1 MPPPP
6 DDPAPA
12 LPPAPAEMR
21 SMPPVPIA
29 EPATPIEPP
38 GAGPKGLPAVDWTF
52 WQAILVGI
60 VTNLVFAQ
68 VIVGVILLLALG
80 IENADDP
87 KVVYVGLVG
96 DLAWLG
102 LMVAWLATR
111 HPGWQARIG
120 ILWRRW
126 IDAVVGYAVGLG
138 AYFAIS
144 ILVALPLTWLFRDI
158 FNRDVTTPD
167 QLPSSGTTVE
177 TVVTVI
183 LVVLIAPIAEE
194 LFFRGILFRSL
205 RDRRGFWLAAVVSA
219 LIFGAVHGGVAPGPW
234 QNTLLL
240 QSIMFFT
247 GLTLAGIYE
256 WRGNLLANIAAHA
269 AFNTVGIIAILASR

>member
-1 MPPPP
+1 LCTTSQ
-6 DDPAPA
+6 A
-12 LPPAPAEMR
+12 
-21 SMPPVPIA
+21 
-29 EPATPIEPP
+29 AT
-38 GAGPKGLPAVDWTF
+38 
-52 WQAILVGI
+52 QCS
-60 VTNLVFAQ
+60 
-68 VIVGVILLLALG
+68 
-80 IENADDP
+80 
-87 KVVYVGLVG
+87 
-96 DLAWLG
+96 
-102 LMVAWLATR
+102 
-111 HPGWQARIG
+111 PGWQARIG

-167 QLPSSGTTVE
+167 QLPSSGTTAE

-269 AFNTVGIIAILASR
+269 AISEKLPVVIFSLEMSRDQLVERLLSSEGFIDLARIRTGWMEIIKNSKKYVSSMLLL